1 MTCLLQACM
10 FMCVVPLLIL
20 THTAVGTT
28 PRAENVKGVA
38 SARRATLWKG
48 DLTYKKMTCAS
59 KALVGLTVGTA
70 PQDGNHILN
79 TGPPPLA
86 LGNSNHVYT
95 FEVL

>member
-95 FEVL
+95 FEIP